1 MPPSYEVFLLP
12 ITVVILLLILAI
24 PLIFIYLFLRLSETA
39 LEVVGLD
46 HWQSSIA
53 ILGSVLFGFIDIPL
67 NATPLYIYPDWFASL
82 SILFLKEVPA
92 GFFPVYLAVNLG
104 GCIIPLI
111 ISAHIALKGR
121 VSISKA
127 LIGVLLVAVITYN
140 MAKAIPGEGITV
152 PFWLPPTLAAIC
164 GLLLA
169 RGFRKAAPL
178 AYISG
183 TLGTLIGADI
193 MMILTPGVLAMLS
206 PLRIQIKPIVISI
219 GGAGVF
225 DGIFLTSIVSVFL
238 AVGIAALISPPQI
251 KTAEK

>member
-1 MPPSYEVFLLP
+1 
-12 ITVVILLLILAI
+12 
-24 PLIFIYLFLRLSETA
+24 
-39 LEVVGLD
+39 
-46 HWQSSIA
+46 
-53 ILGSVLFGFIDIPL
+53 
-67 NATPLYIYPDWFASL
+67 
-82 SILFLKEVPA
+82 
-92 GFFPVYLAVNLG
+92 
-104 GCIIPLI
+104 
-111 ISAHIALKGR
+111 
-121 VSISKA
+121 
-127 LIGVLLVAVITYN
+127 
-140 MAKAIPGEGITV
+140 
-152 PFWLPPTLAAIC
+152 LAAIC